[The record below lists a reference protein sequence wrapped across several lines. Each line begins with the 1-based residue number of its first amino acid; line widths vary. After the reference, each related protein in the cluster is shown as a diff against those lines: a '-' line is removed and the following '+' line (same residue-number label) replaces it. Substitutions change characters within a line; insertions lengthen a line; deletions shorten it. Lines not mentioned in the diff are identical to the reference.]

1 MLRER
6 TAPMLEEAASRISW
20 RSRVRRVRVRWR
32 VLVQAAFAAAVAWEI
47 ATQVWGHPAPFFAPV
62 SAIIALGQSYVQ
74 RGRRAVELVIGVS
87 LGIALADVLITELG
101 IGVLQLALVVFLAMG
116 TALLFTPSQLF
127 INQAAVSAAL
137 VATIQPPTQGITFA
151 RSIDALTGGTVA
163 LLTAAL
169 LFPADPLRL
178 MRDAAS
184 PVLEELAAVLEDVAE
199 ALRRRDRDRAEAA
212 VERAR
217 GVDELEGRLAG
228 AVTESRETIRY
239 APPRRRARSAVAVYA
254 EAAAQ
259 IDLAVRNVRVLA
271 RGAIRALMLE
281 DSVPE
286 ELCRAL
292 EELAGAVRALAPAL
306 ERGRGLEDVRARA
319 VRAAVAATV
328 VLERTGNLSV
338 SVLVGQVRST
348 ATDLLTGSG
357 MPYEEAAEAVR
368 EAARAGVEAEAAS
381 SG

>member
-1 MLRER
+1 
-6 TAPMLEEAASRISW
+6 
-20 RSRVRRVRVRWR
+20 
-32 VLVQAAFAAAVAWEI
+32 
-47 ATQVWGHPAPFFAPV
+47 
-62 SAIIALGQSYVQ
+62 
-74 RGRRAVELVIGVS
+74 
-87 LGIALADVLITELG
+87 
-101 IGVLQLALVVFLAMG
+101 
-116 TALLFTPSQLF
+116 
-127 INQAAVSAAL
+127 